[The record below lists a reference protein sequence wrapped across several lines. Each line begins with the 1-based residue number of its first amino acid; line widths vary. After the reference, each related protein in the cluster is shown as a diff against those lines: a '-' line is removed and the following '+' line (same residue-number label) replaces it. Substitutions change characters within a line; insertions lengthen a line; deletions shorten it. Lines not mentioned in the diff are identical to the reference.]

1 MKQLVRK
8 EKTGMRFKDKVSRVA
23 LRVSLIAMVVL
34 SIILSDVIW
43 GSDARFSR
51 IEETSN
57 QTQTKD
63 LGQRSLRDIYLP
75 TQTFYFKNKKMY
87 QVYDTKNNLPLE
99 FSKLTQSLRPLL
111 PIRIWSSQTKY
122 EKMLRNPNYI
132 QLTYPDQITISLF
145 LTNVRKNDSREFNR
159 IFVSTTSSDYI
170 YLGNDENHTL
180 YCIRLNDVSFKTL
193 IEHIRNAQTQMPVT
207 LEKVHD
213 DYLPFYEKNLSLPVY
228 SYLTNEESDSYF
240 VYRLLGSNNPTQHSN
255 GDTITY
261 SNGVYER
268 LIAAKHTHNYEYI
281 DYQQDQIPKTISRK
295 LNDSLYFVRKIGLSE
310 PDLRFF
316 DADDNTVIY
325 QNYVEEYPI
334 FLPGKYKMRAQV
346 KFASNGMTINFNSLD
361 LQIPIPTNGEKK
373 TLIPTTVAMDELY
386 QKGYYRKDIER
397 IIIGYTA
404 KSSNSKN
411 KKLVDLEPAYYVKI
425 NKQWKTLDEWLNT
438 NNQLDNAGK
447 EGLVDGL

>member
-1 MKQLVRK
+1 
-8 EKTGMRFKDKVSRVA
+8 MRFKDKVSRVA

-34 SIILSDVIW
+34 SIILSAVIW

-325 QNYVEEYPI
+325 QNHVEEYPI

>member
-1 MKQLVRK
+1 
-8 EKTGMRFKDKVSRVA
+8 
-23 LRVSLIAMVVL
+23 
-34 SIILSDVIW
+34 
-43 GSDARFSR
+43 
-51 IEETSN
+51 
-57 QTQTKD
+57 
-63 LGQRSLRDIYLP
+63 
-75 TQTFYFKNKKMY
+75 
-87 QVYDTKNNLPLE
+87 
-99 FSKLTQSLRPLL
+99 
-111 PIRIWSSQTKY
+111 
-122 EKMLRNPNYI
+122 MLRNPNYI
-132 QLTYPDQITISLF
+132 QLTYSDQITISLF
-145 LTNVRKNDSREFNR
+145 LTNVRKTDSWKFNR
-159 IFVSTTSSDYI
+159 FFVSTTSSDYI
-170 YLGNDENHTL
+170 YLGNDENHTI
-180 YCIRLNDVSFKTL
+180 YRVRLNDVSFKTL
-193 IEHIRNAQTQMPVT
+193 IGHIRNAQTQMPVT

-268 LIAAKHTHNYEYI
+268 LIAAKHTHNYEYT

-386 QKGYYRKDIER
+386 QKGYHRKDIER